1 MTIDS
6 SLFLAGTDAGLSDA
20 MIMEL
25 AGIFGGVIDFVLDP
39 GAATPFMWSSR
50 NSTLT
55 ASDC

>member
-6 SLFLAGTDAGLSDA
+6 SLFIAGTDAGLSDA

-39 GAATPFMWSSR
+39 RLAIRSTSVRGAAAR
-50 NSTLT
+50 RR
-55 ASDC
+55 AI